1 MKTTQIMSI
10 YAISF
15 IYECRLGAEARHVEG

>member
-15 IYECRLGAEARHVEG
+15 IYDCNLGAEVRCVEG